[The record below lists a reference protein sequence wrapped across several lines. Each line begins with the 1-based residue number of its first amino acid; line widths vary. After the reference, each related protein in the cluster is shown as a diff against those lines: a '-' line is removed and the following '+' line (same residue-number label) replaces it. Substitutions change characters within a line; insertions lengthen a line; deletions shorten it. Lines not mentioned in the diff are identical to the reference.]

1 MRAAVT
7 GASGFIGRILIEN
20 LLADGWNVT
29 VLSRR
34 ALQAAPAG
42 KLRHV
47 IGDLC
52 EAGPHLTEFLRDND
66 VLFHCAGELYR
77 PAIME
82 AVHVGGTRNLLAAI
96 AEQVPATRPHWIQL
110 SSVGAYGPPQ
120 NGAAEPRVITESTP
134 PYPIGPY
141 ETTKTRA
148 DELVLTAG
156 QAGLITQTI
165 VRPANVFGEAMTNQS
180 LRALLQ
186 MIRRGLFFYI
196 GEPGAITNYVH
207 VEDVVAALLAC
218 ARNPNA
224 RDQIYN
230 LSNDCTLEG
239 LAEESARAFDVRP
252 PLLRVPERAMRM
264 VASLG
269 SALPRFPLTNERIN
283 ALVNRTRYPSDKIER
298 ELGIKATISVASR
311 ALSMLDIH

>member
-7 GASGFIGRILIEN
+7 GGSGFIGRVLIDH
-20 LLADGWNVT
+20 LLTEGWDVT

-34 ALQAAPAG
+34 AAQTTSPG

-47 IGDLC
+47 QGDLL
-52 EAGPHLTEFLRDND
+52 EAGPHLGELLRGSD

-82 AVHVGGTRNLLAAI
+82 ALHVGGTRNLLQAI
-96 AEQVPATRPHWIQL
+96 AEQAPTVRPHWVQL

-120 NGAAEPRVITESTP
+120 MGASEPRVIEEGTP
-134 PYPIGPY
+134 PHPVGPY
-141 ETTKTRA
+141 ETTKTQA
-148 DELVLTAG
+148 DELVLAAG

-196 GEPGAITNYVH
+196 GKPGAIANYVH
-207 VEDVVAALLAC
+207 VEDVVAALIAC
-218 ARNPNA
+218 ARHPNA
-224 RDQIYN
+224 RGQIYN
-230 LSNDCTLEG
+230 LSNDCTLET
-239 LAEESARAFDVRP
+239 LAEGSARAFDVRP
-252 PLLRVPERAMRM
+252 PSLHIPESAMRM
-264 VASLG
+264 IAYMG

-283 ALVNRTRYPSDKIER
+283 ALVSRTRYPSDKIER

-311 ALSMLDIH
+311 AVSMLDTH